1 MGIVT
6 GLVVYAIV
14 WFMSLFL
21 TLPFFVRTQG
31 DEGEAARGTSQSA
44 PASSFDLRRNLLIN
58 TAIATLIW
66 AVIAGIILSGRV
78 SIEDINLFALFGMG
92 DSTY

>member
-31 DEGEAARGTSQSA
+31 DEGEAARGISQSA
-44 PASSFDLRRNLLIN
+44 PASSFNLRRNLFIN

-66 AVIAGIILSGRV
+66 AVIAGIILSGCV

>member
-31 DEGEAARGTSQSA
+31 DEGEAARGITQYS
-44 PASSFDLRRNLLIN
+44 PASSFNLRRNLFIN

-66 AVIAGIILSGRV
+66 AVIAGIILSGCV